1 MAIIRYNQPS
11 SFLRELQ
18 KELYPLMSSW
28 ADAQPEF
35 LSQEGM
41 TWTPKVDIKEEDK
54 EYVVYADIP
63 GVKPADIEIEMDGNN
78 LIVKGERKAEK
89 QEKGKNFYR
98 SECTIGKFFRQF
110 TLPESV
116 DSSKIKAISKHGV
129 LIIHLPKASEGKL
142 QRKITVEQKD

>member
-1 MAIIRYNQPS
+1 MAIIRYHQPGS
-11 SFLRELQ
+11 ILRELQ
-18 KELYPLMSSW
+18 QELYPLMSTW
-28 ADAQPEF
+28 GDAQAESM
-35 LSQEGM
+35 SQEGM

-63 GVKPADIEIEMDGNN
+63 GVKPSEIEIEMDGNN
-78 LIVKGERKAEK
+78 LIVKGERKTEK

-98 SECTIGKFFRQF
+98 SECITGKFFRQF

-116 DSSKIKAISKHGV
+116 DSTKIKAISKHGV

-142 QRKITVEQKD
+142 QRKITVQQSD